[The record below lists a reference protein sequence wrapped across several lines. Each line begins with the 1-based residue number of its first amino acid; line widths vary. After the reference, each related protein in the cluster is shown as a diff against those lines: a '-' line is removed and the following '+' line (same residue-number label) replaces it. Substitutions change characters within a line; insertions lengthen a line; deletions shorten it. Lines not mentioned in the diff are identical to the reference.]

1 MSWSQMFLLV
11 VVNKVVFR
19 ASLVNT
25 LFVFNLIEN
34 QNLEVLFM
42 SLSSIMLDYFNRKK
56 SKSTDK
62 NHSRFRNDICNH
74 WDLDYLSLDELEEQ
88 LKRDVDTTIVRKKN
102 EN

>member
-19 ASLVNT
+19 ESLVNT
-25 LFVFNLIEN
+25 LFVVNLVEY
-34 QNLEVLFM
+34 QNLEVLIM
-42 SLSSIMLDYFNRKK
+42 SLSSILLDYFNRKK